1 MSTRENRNSETRDQ
15 ERQGTGRD
23 ATSQQSL
30 THRTGGD
37 AGTERERGIQRSREG
52 GAQSGLVRSQTP
64 GWGLG
69 SASGRSPFAMMRRM
83 MEDMDRMFED
93 FGLTRTGG
101 LGTGL
106 ASPLFSGLDRD
117 LTSSLGESGLGQWS
131 PAVEVL
137 EKGDK
142 LLVRA
147 EIPGVSKDDVSI
159 DLTDDLLTIQGER
172 RQESEDRGE
181 GYYRSERSYGRFVRS
196 IPLPEGVD
204 TDKADARF
212 RDGVLEITLPAPKRE
227 RKQGRKL
234 SIR

>member
-1 MSTRENRNSETRDQ
+1 M
-15 ERQGTGRD
+15 
-23 ATSQQSL
+23 
-30 THRTGGD
+30 
-37 AGTERERGIQRSREG
+37 
-52 GAQSGLVRSQTP
+52 
-64 GWGLG
+64 
-69 SASGRSPFAMMRRM
+69 
-83 MEDMDRMFED
+83 
-93 FGLTRTGG
+93 
-101 LGTGL
+101 
-106 ASPLFSGLDRD
+106 
-117 LTSSLGESGLGQWS
+117 TSSLGESGLGQWS

-172 RQESEDRGE
+172 GQESEDRGE

-204 TDKADARF
+204 TDKADAKF